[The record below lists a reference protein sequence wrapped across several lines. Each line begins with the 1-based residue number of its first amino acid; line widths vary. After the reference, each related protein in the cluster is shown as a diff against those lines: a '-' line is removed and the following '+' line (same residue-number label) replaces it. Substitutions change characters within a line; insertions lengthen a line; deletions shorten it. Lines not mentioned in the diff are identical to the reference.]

1 MVKLLIFPLLMYK
14 FSTSP
19 VKILR
24 GPVFGGIDK
33 LLDRDPKVVYT
44 AKNKICGTY
53 PPIHKIFE
61 CVVELIK
68 KIL

>member
-14 FSTSP
+14 FNTSP

-44 AKNKICGTY
+44 AN
-53 PPIHKIFE
+53 E
-61 CVVELIK
+61 QNM
-68 KIL
+68 